1 MRTKTLLLTAVLGAA
16 SVATAMAQTVYSVNA
31 VGYVKI
37 GPIANGQFFLAANP
51 LNLPTNSLAAV
62 LPDAPANTIIY
73 TLSGGTFSKFTK
85 RATGWT
91 GTGADTATLNP
102 GVGFFVQNT
111 TGADLTLT
119 FVGEVVQGTVSTQYP
134 AGYSLLG
141 SQIPQEGLV
150 ETDLK
155 LGAANGDVVFQLN
168 SSQQYV
174 QSTRRATSWTP
185 SEPTIGVGNGFFLN
199 AKAAGTWTRTF
210 NVNQ

>member
-16 SVATAMAQTVYSVNA
+16 SIATAMAQTVYSVNA

-37 GPIANGQFFLAANP
+37 GPIPNAQFFLAANP
-51 LNLPTNSLAAV
+51 LNITTGNTLAAV
-62 LPDAPANTIIY
+62 FPDAPANTVIWQLI
-73 TLSGGTFSKFTK
+73 GGNFVQYTK

-91 GTGADTATLNP
+91 GSGASTAVLDP
-102 GVGFFVQNT
+102 GTGFFIENK
-111 TGADLTLT
+111 TGADLSLT
-119 FVGEVVQGTVSTQYP
+119 FVGEVVQGTVSTSYP

-141 SQIPQEGLV
+141 SKIPQEGKV

-155 LGAANGDVVFQLN
+155 LGAANGDVVYLLV
-168 SSQQYV
+168 SGQYV
-174 QSTRRATSWTP
+174 QSTRRATTWTP